1 MSKYKL
7 HIEPIKAVFIKELR
21 KEFRFLLLHDKD
33 SFKVKCKRQLMVFI
47 HLVFL
52 FNSLKLYFKLTVVC
66 VQSLEAR
73 ILAFHCKLGQSDLLK
88 GHYAFKDISKLNS
101 PFFSVTVEAPLA

>member
-7 HIEPIKAVFIKELR
+7 HIAPIKAVFIKELR
-21 KEFRFLLLHDKD
+21 KAFRFLLLHDQG

-52 FNSLKLYFKLTVVC
+52 FNSLKLYFKLKVVR
-66 VQSLEAR
+66 VQSLEVY
-73 ILAFHCKLGQSDLLK
+73 IFAFHCELGQSDLLK
-88 GHYAFKDISKLNS
+88 GHMLSKTYHN
-101 PFFSVTVEAPLA
+101 